1 MSAILNLSIDLSKL
15 DKSKLV
21 EGKYLNTQIFINDET
36 RYGNNVSMA
45 YSQSKEESENKVPK
59 TYIANGRVVYIK
71 DGIKLAEKQ
80 EKTISQV
87 VENNLQPQ
95 ENDDLPF

>member
-1 MSAILNLSIDLSKL
+1 MSAIINLSIDLSKI

-45 YSQSKEESENKVPK
+45 YSQTKEESENKVPK

-80 EKTISQV
+80 EKQQTAPPIQQD
-87 VENNLQPQ
+87 E
-95 ENDDLPF
+95 DDFLF